1 MLIYRAIPRVSDACN
16 IATNKRNWHSLQMEL
31 IPKVAKLID
40 QPVNNRN
47 GKHEW
52 KRDSFEW
59 MWKSNRDSILFF
71 LLGNRHLDGGLY
83 CLRLCCSYWVHSGD
97 LIDYETFW
105 YCKIIVFHKFS
116 KKSHLTHSGK
126 LSLPKGL
133 SFRVSSWS
141 IESNWY
147 HNIANLFQNTF

>member
-1 MLIYRAIPRVSDACN
+1 MVACTYPCTGPSPRVSDACN

-59 MWKSNRDSILFF
+59 MWKSNRDFILFF

-105 YCKIIVFHKFS
+105 YCKIIIFNQFQQNNFTFDPFRWTTFTEGAVVQGKFMI
-116 KKSHLTHSGK
+116 HWIK
-126 LSLPKGL
+126 LIS
-133 SFRVSSWS
+133 
-141 IESNWY
+141 
-147 HNIANLFQNTF
+147 